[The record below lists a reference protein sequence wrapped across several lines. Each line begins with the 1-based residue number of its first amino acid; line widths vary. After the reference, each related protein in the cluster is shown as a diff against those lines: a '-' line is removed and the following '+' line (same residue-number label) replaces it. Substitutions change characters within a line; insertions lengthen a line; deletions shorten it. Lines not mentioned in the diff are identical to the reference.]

1 MSNQTITIPND
12 TDSVTLNIERNS
24 NHHAPTLRDMIEA
37 TALDM
42 AIRVIVK
49 DSHFK
54 WNFDLPKQCEE
65 EWRENPSDR
74 VAAKRRRMAFI
85 TSSDLTDLDELLDHR
100 IVRIVKSDFPG
111 RVCFEVGV
119 HV

>member
-1 MSNQTITIPND
+1 MNNQTITIPKD
-12 TDSVTLNIERNS
+12 TDSVTLNIENR
-24 NHHAPTLRDMIEA
+24 HAPTLRDMIAA

-42 AIRVIVK
+42 AITVFVK

-54 WNFDLPKQCEE
+54 WRFDLPKQCEE
-65 EWRENPSDR
+65 EWRENPTDL
-74 VAAKRRRMAFI
+74 AAEKRRRMAFI

-111 RVCFEVGV
+111 RVCFEVNV
-119 HV
+119 HI

>member
-1 MSNQTITIPND
+1 MNNKTITIPED
-12 TDSVTLNIERNS
+12 ADSVTLNINRNLDS
-24 NHHAPTLRDMIEA
+24 RAPTLRNMIEA

-54 WNFDLPKQCEE
+54 WKFDLPKQCEE

-74 VAAKRRRMAFI
+74 ACKKRIRMAFI

-100 IVRIVKSDFPG
+100 IVRIVKSDSPG
-111 RVCFEVGV
+111 MVCFEVGV
-119 HV
+119 HI